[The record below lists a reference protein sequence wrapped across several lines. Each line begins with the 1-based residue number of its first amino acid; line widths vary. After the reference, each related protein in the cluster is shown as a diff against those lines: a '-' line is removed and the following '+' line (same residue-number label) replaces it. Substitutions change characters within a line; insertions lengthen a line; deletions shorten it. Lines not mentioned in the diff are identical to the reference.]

1 MGSSPEVVVLEP
13 SEVALELVRAER
25 RDREVV
31 GRLGHVEQRQY
42 AQQLGDVIGLESG
55 RVRLVGRVVISG
67 QLSIEGGGRRGP

>member
-1 MGSSPEVVVLEP
+1 VAGEVTLQ
-13 SEVALELVRAER
+13 LVHPER

-42 AQQLGDVIGLESG
+42 AQQLGDVVGLESG
-55 RVRLVGRVVISG
+55 RVRLTARVVISG